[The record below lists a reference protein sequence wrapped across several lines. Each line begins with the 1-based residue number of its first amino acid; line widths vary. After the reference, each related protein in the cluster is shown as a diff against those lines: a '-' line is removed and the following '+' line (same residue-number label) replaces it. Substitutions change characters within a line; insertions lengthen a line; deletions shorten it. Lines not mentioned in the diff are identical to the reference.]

1 VVLNTLIHH
10 RTILRLLRLLLLRLW
25 LLRLRLMPLL
35 RLRLLRLWV
44 DVASAELVVRA
55 ASVSR
60 GFQEKMII
68 SNI

>member
-1 VVLNTLIHH
+1 VQKVIHH
-10 RTILRLLRLLLLRLW
+10 HHHQTILR
-25 LLRLRLMPLL
+25 LL
-35 RLRLLRLWV
+35 RLRLLRLWLLRLLLKSSLMRLPV

-68 SNI
+68 PNI